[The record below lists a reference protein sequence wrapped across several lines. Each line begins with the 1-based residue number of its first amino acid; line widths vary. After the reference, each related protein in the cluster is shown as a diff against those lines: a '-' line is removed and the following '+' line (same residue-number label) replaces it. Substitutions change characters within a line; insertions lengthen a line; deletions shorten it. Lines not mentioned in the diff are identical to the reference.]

1 MTLQVGH
8 QLRPRSSRRRGET
21 IMKWDIMRRN
31 NLGIWKNIGKIV
43 ILIFQIIHEQVK
55 WTIHSW
61 SRVKR
66 NSPMDKTHEG
76 MEALHNMSIPQQEK
90 YDERTTRI
98 DTKSKDDI
106 TFI

>member
-1 MTLQVGH
+1 
-8 QLRPRSSRRRGET
+8 
-21 IMKWDIMRRN
+21 MKWDIMRRN

-43 ILIFQIIHEQVK
+43 ILVFQIVHEQIK

-66 NSPMDKTHEG
+66 NSPMNKTHEG
-76 MEALHNMSIPQQEK
+76 MEALHNMSIPHNK
-90 YDERTTRI
+90 KVKKNNERTTRI
-98 DTKSKDDI
+98 NTKTKDDI

>member
-55 WTIHSW
+55 WTIRSFK
-61 SRVKR
+61 RVKR
-66 NSPMDKTHEG
+66 VNPKV
-76 MEALHNMSIPQQEK
+76 EK
-90 YDERTTRI
+90 YSDRRKGSYIKT
-98 DTKSKDDI
+98 KDDI

>member
-1 MTLQVGH
+1 
-8 QLRPRSSRRRGET
+8 
-21 IMKWDIMRRN
+21 MKWDIMRRN

-76 MEALHNMSIPQQEK
+76 MEALHNMSIPHNKKIEK
-90 YDERTTRI
+90 YDERTTRSN
-98 DTKSKDDI
+98 TKTKDDI

>member
-1 MTLQVGH
+1 
-8 QLRPRSSRRRGET
+8 
-21 IMKWDIMRRN
+21 MKWDIMRRN

-43 ILIFQIIHEQVK
+43 ILLFQIVHEQVK

-66 NSPMDKTHEG
+66 NSPMKIPKN
-76 MEALHNMSIPQQEK
+76 MEALHNMSIPHNKKIEK
-90 YDERTTRI
+90 NNDRTKRI
-98 DTKSKDDI
+98 NTKTKDDI

>member
-1 MTLQVGH
+1 
-8 QLRPRSSRRRGET
+8 
-21 IMKWDIMRRN
+21 MRKI

-43 ILIFQIIHEQVK
+43 ILLFQIVHEQIK

-66 NSPMDKTHEG
+66 NSPMDEG
-76 MEALHNMSIPQQEK
+76 MEALHNMSIPHNKKIEK
-90 YDERTTRI
+90 YNDRTTRS

>member
-1 MTLQVGH
+1 
-8 QLRPRSSRRRGET
+8 
-21 IMKWDIMRRN
+21 MKWDTMRRN

-43 ILIFQIIHEQVK
+43 ILLFQIVHEQIK